1 MINLLLCGN
10 KKVFDGA
17 LTELISITNR
27 TKESINCYIFT
38 MDASRIKPEYVP
50 IENKQIDFLNKVI
63 QKKNKENKVTKV
75 DVTNLYEQE
84 FLNCK
89 NESAYCTPY
98 TLLRLLADMVPN
110 IPDKLLYLDIDMMI
124 GDDLSKLYNIDVSE
138 YEYAAVKEKYGS
150 IFIRPDYIN
159 AGMLLM
165 NMKKIKETKLLEK
178 ARNYETEKQVYVKK
192 TTKPLF
198 HVTAPTG
205 WINDPNG
212 FSVYDGK
219 IHLFYQYNPYQREWG
234 PMHWG
239 HSVTDDMVRW
249 EQLPAAIAPDQ
260 EYDKAGCFSGSA
272 IEADGKHVLVYTGV
286 TRVKQAD
293 GSEQERQ
300 NQCIAFGDGKDYV
313 KYEKNPVVT
322 GEMLPEGCSR
332 IDFRDPKIWK
342 ENDTYYLIVGNKND
356 NQVGQV
362 VLCSSK
368 NLTDWKF
375 ETILASNE
383 NGDIGTMWECPDFF
397 ALKDKHV
404 LICSPQDMK
413 ARKYEFHNGHNSVYF
428 LGDYDA
434 NRCRFSK
441 EQPHTLDYGMDFYAP
456 QTTELPDG
464 RRIMIAWMKS
474 WDACVIP
481 NSQDWQGMMTF
492 PRELEIKENRIWQ
505 NPVKELENYY
515 QNPCCYEHTEIEGET
530 VLAGVEGRTIDLTV
544 TLEDGE
550 NTIFSIKLAADSEY
564 ETSYTYNKET
574 RLLEIDRTYC
584 GVTKDVVCVRKFRI
598 EDPAGLKKMRF
609 ILDYHS
615 IELFINDGQQTATTA
630 ICTPL
635 NAKDIYFFSDKKMT
649 MSVEKHDIIM

>member
-1 MINLLLCGN
+1 M
-10 KKVFDGA
+10 
-17 LTELISITNR
+17 
-27 TKESINCYIFT
+27 
-38 MDASRIKPEYVP
+38 
-50 IENKQIDFLNKVI
+50 
-63 QKKNKENKVTKV
+63 
-75 DVTNLYEQE
+75 
-84 FLNCK
+84 
-89 NESAYCTPY
+89 
-98 TLLRLLADMVPN
+98 
-110 IPDKLLYLDIDMMI
+110 
-124 GDDLSKLYNIDVSE
+124 
-138 YEYAAVKEKYGS
+138 
-150 IFIRPDYIN
+150 
-159 AGMLLM
+159 
-165 NMKKIKETKLLEK
+165 
-178 ARNYETEKQVYVKK
+178 
-192 TTKPLF
+192 
-198 HVTAPTG
+198 
-205 WINDPNG
+205 
-212 FSVYDGK
+212 
-219 IHLFYQYNPYQREWG
+219 
-234 PMHWG
+234 
-239 HSVTDDMVRW
+239 
-249 EQLPAAIAPDQ
+249 
-260 EYDKAGCFSGSA
+260 
-272 IEADGKHVLVYTGV
+272 
-286 TRVKQAD
+286 
-293 GSEQERQ
+293 
-300 NQCIAFGDGKDYV
+300 
-313 KYEKNPVVT
+313 
-322 GEMLPEGCSR
+322 
-332 IDFRDPKIWK
+332 
-342 ENDTYYLIVGNKND
+342 
-356 NQVGQV
+356 
-362 VLCSSK
+362 
-368 NLTDWKF
+368 
-375 ETILASNE
+375 
-383 NGDIGTMWECPDFF
+383 PDFF

-515 QNPCCYEHTEIEGET
+515 QNPCCYEHAEIEGET